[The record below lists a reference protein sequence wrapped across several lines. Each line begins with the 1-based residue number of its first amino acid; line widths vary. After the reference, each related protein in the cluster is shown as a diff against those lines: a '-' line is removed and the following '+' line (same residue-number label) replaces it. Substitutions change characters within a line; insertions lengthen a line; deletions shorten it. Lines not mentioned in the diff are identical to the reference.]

1 MALIHEA
8 TLRPTKLELISA
20 WLPEREWYT
29 GPAGDA
35 RRVASYRFD
44 DPSGAVGIETILV
57 RVGGGPPYQ
66 VPLTYRGEPVAGAED
81 RLLGTIEHSVLG
93 TRWVYDATGDPVYAA
108 ALAGAILDNA
118 GQAVEYT
125 EVDGRR
131 EHREPSMSIA
141 SAAAGSDPAPAVATG
156 DRPVD
161 RPVELVVERV
171 VVGDPTLIV
180 TDAVDLAVVR
190 RLDADVELTG
200 VVLTGAW
207 PGLGTPAP
215 LAAATPRPSA

>member
-1 MALIHEA
+1 MALIHKA
-8 TLRPTKLELISA
+8 TLRPTKLELVTA
-20 WLPEREWYT
+20 WLPDRDWYT
-29 GPAGDA
+29 GPAGNA

-44 DPSGAVGIETILV
+44 DPSGVVGIETIIV
-57 RVGGGPPYQ
+57 RIGDGPPYQ
-66 VPLTYRGEPVAGAED
+66 VPLTYRGEPVSGAEE
-81 RLLGTIEHSVLG
+81 RLLGTTEHSVLG
-93 TRWVYDATGDPVYAA
+93 RRWVYDATGDPVYAA

-118 GQAVEYT
+118 GQAMEYT

-141 SAAAGSDPAPAVATG
+141 SAAAGSRRAPAVAT
-156 DRPVD
+156 V
-161 RPVELVVERV
+161 VVERV

-190 RLDADVELTG
+190 RLDAGVELTG

-207 PGLGTPAP
+207 PGLETPAP
-215 LAAATPRPSA
+215 LAAATPHPPA